1 METELIHSR
10 SLPELAL
17 LKRPELSP
25 TYSKINLFKLTQF
38 NKILYLDS
46 DTLPIHDL
54 THLFTQYPSITEDE
68 IVAAP
73 DSGWPDIF
81 NSGLFL
87 IKPSVS
93 TFQKLLSKIHFT
105 ESPSF
110 DGADQGLLNEY
121 FTVDSPESRKWIKL
135 PFIYNVTPSGQYQY
149 EPAYQFFRDKIKLIH
164 FIGAQKPW
172 DSGRDGERYRW
183 WDKYTEFFGHASVKE
198 TVHGIKPRF
207 YIPPPAPEP
216 ASEPIETYEE
226 PQVSHVEQ
234 NHDAENKEAYESL
247 SNPQTFQ
254 IFETIQPDS
263 DHWDPSRDEPPQDGK
278 PEAASFPDLGH
289 YYNEWDRPQEVYEHA
304 EEVNEP
310 HEVYIEDNGALEY
323 DEHPNVEEEWT
334 APPIF
339 PWEFEEERNKP
350 ERVFANTE
358 TEEFS
363 FDNPWENLPI
373 FQRIK
378 HKSKEISELAAQE
391 RAKQLAS
398 EEENEELER
407 RSKEVERITY
417 EFPKKISI
425 TDPEPTSSGVV
436 PPPSSSQPTEA
447 SVPEDEE
454 PLFEEPEISTEDI
467 PVYPKPETL
476 EQLIKD
482 EEVDEQTELE
492 EEQLELYEEGENNS
506 KAI

>member
-1 METELIHSR
+1 M
-10 SLPELAL
+10 
-17 LKRPELSP
+17 
-25 TYSKINLFKLTQF
+25 
-38 NKILYLDS
+38 ILYLDS
-46 DTLPIHDL
+46 DTLPIQDL
-54 THLFTQYPSITEDE
+54 AHLFTEYSSITEDQ

-87 IKPSVS
+87 IKPSIS

-105 ESPSF
+105 DSPSF

-121 FTVDSPESRKWIKL
+121 FTVDSPETRKWIKL
-135 PFIYNVTPSGQYQY
+135 PFVYNVTPSGQYQY
-149 EPAYQFFRDKIKLIH
+149 EPAYQFFQNKIKLIH

-198 TVHGIKPRF
+198 TIHGIKPRF
-207 YIPPPAPEP
+207 YIPPPAPEEP
-216 ASEPIETYEE
+216 VSEPIETYEE
-226 PQVSHVEQ
+226 PQTVYESHDSEHQ
-234 NHDAENKEAYESL
+234 EAYESL
-247 SNPQTFQ
+247 SNPQTFH
-254 IFETIQPDS
+254 IFETIQPNT

-278 PEAASFPDLGH
+278 PEAESFPDLGH
-289 YYNEWDRPQEVYEHA
+289 YYNEWDRPQEAYEHA

-310 HEVYIEDNGALEY
+310 AYVEDNGALEY

-339 PWEFEEERNKP
+339 PWEFEQERSKP
-350 ERVFANTE
+350 ERVFASTE

-373 FQRIK
+373 FQRIRN
-378 HKSKEISELAAQE
+378 KSKEISELAAQE
-391 RAKQLAS
+391 RAKKLAT

-417 EFPKKISI
+417 DFPRRIII
-425 TDPEPTSSGVV
+425 TEPSTQDVE
-436 PPPSSSQPTEA
+436 PA
-447 SVPEDEE
+447 PEDEE
-454 PLFEEPEISTEDI
+454 PIFEEPEISTNDT
-467 PVYPKPETL
+467 PKDPNPETL

-482 EEVDEQTELE
+482 EEVDEQTE
-492 EEQLELYEEGENNS
+492 EEQLELKKEEEHTT
-506 KAI
+506 I